1 MGPDAPLCAA
11 PACPG
16 AVVGN
21 AAALAAVG
29 SAEVVLMGKR
39 SRTKGARGEREV
51 VELLRAIFEAV
62 RRGAAQ
68 SRKGSD
74 AADVEGSPY
83 WIEVKIGQRPNILAA
98 MEQACADTDGRP
110 PVVFTRR
117 DGETWL
123 VTMRAEDWVREHAP
137 TSRLLVTQPTN
148 GAS

>member
-1 MGPDAPLCAA
+1 
-11 PACPG
+11 
-16 AVVGN
+16 
-21 AAALAAVG
+21 
-29 SAEVVLMGKR
+29 MGKR

-51 VELLRAIFEAV
+51 VELLRAIYATV
-62 RRGAAQ
+62 KRGLTQ
-68 SRKGSD
+68 TRGGPD
-74 AADVEGSPY
+74 ASDVEGSPY

-148 GAS
+148 GGTT